1 MMVLCV
7 CVQSKLHMSEYTM
20 EDWLQMERELTRE
33 RGLWGPP
40 VGSDLD
46 KWMLDMT
53 EGYSFVFHSA
63 LISFI
68 FSCFL
73 VTTTKQ
79 PMHLPQF
86 PYSQYYCKSC

>member
-1 MMVLCV
+1 MG
-7 CVQSKLHMSEYTM
+7 QYTM

-53 EGYSFVFHSA
+53 EGFLRATLLHSHFLYHQILSVLVRVKCA
-63 LISFI
+63 CLLIVQLI
-68 FSCFL
+68 FSVDCWCV
-73 VTTTKQ
+73 VTYVKVRIG
-79 PMHLPQF
+79 
-86 PYSQYYCKSC
+86 

>member
-1 MMVLCV
+1 MG
-7 CVQSKLHMSEYTM
+7 EYTM

-53 EGYSFVFHSA
+53 EG
-63 LISFI
+63 
-68 FSCFL
+68 FSHTL
-73 VTTTKQ
+73 SLLRLSLE
-79 PMHLPQF
+79 MLLLSLP
-86 PYSQYYCKSC
+86 SHRGGSVAEWLACMLD

>member
-1 MMVLCV
+1 
-7 CVQSKLHMSEYTM
+7 MSQYTM

-53 EGYSFVFHSA
+53 EGFLFM
-63 LISFI
+63 
-68 FSCFL
+68 FSHFL
-73 VTTTKQ
+73 SL
-79 PMHLPQF
+79 HF
-86 PYSQYYCKSC
+86 